1 MENVLNEK
9 IIEMIHALGKEIKE
23 DDSKTILFD
32 SFTEE

>member
-1 MENVLNEK
+1 MEKETMTGQQFADCM
-9 IIEMIHALGKEIKE
+9 EGKEIKD